1 MYSGDVEKEIESLK
15 IMLSHYEQLLRDVIQ
30 NDEILAITKTIY
42 HDMKSIE
49 LRLMD
54 LQQLTKQRS
63 PSL

>member
-1 MYSGDVEKEIESLK
+1 MDSGDVEKEIASLK
-15 IMLSHYEQLLRDVIQ
+15 IMLSHYEQLLKDVIQ

-42 HDMKSIE
+42 NDMKSIE

-54 LQQLTKQRS
+54 LQQMIKQTS

>member
-1 MYSGDVEKEIESLK
+1 MYSGDVEKEVESLK
-15 IMLSHYEQLLRDVIQ
+15 IMLSHYEQMLRDVIQ

-42 HDMKSIE
+42 NDMKSIE

-54 LQQLTKQRS
+54 LQQLSKQRS

>member
-15 IMLSHYEQLLRDVIQ
+15 IMLSHYDQLLRDVIQ

-42 HDMKSIE
+42 NDMKSIE

-54 LQQLTKQRS
+54 LQQLSKQRS

>member
-42 HDMKSIE
+42 NDMKSIE

-54 LQQLTKQRS
+54 LQQLNKQRS

>member
-15 IMLSHYEQLLRDVIQ
+15 IMLSHYDQLLRDVIQ

-42 HDMKSIE
+42 NDMKSIE

-54 LQQLTKQRS
+54 LQQLNKQRS

>member
-1 MYSGDVEKEIESLK
+1 MDSGDVEKEIESLK

-42 HDMKSIE
+42 MDMKSIE

-54 LQQLTKQRS
+54 LQQMSKQRS